1 MELHQLQL
9 ITNDV
14 LRAMTACIIIVGS
27 TILFLYDWQ
36 QSNHRTNHHHKGTA
50 SSSCPNPDC
59 IRCQRYRLVQQ
70 RAKQRWKWVTTSTF
84 TSSTNDDV
92 PQQQPQDLDR
102 IQQAVHAKHGVLKS
116 SIPNQAPT
124 VVFLPGLRCQ
134 PIVTEW
140 HSDVCRRLQAPGIL
154 ESIRA
159 ELDCRADDDKLLW
172 GQNDTSQGSWQVLSF
187 LNQGQ
192 WDAHL
197 MDLYPTIG
205 NLIQTLPGCLD
216 KCLFGNAFISKIQ
229 PNTKISPH
237 CGPTNL
243 RHRLQLPLWVSSVER
258 HSSDKQVKALAAAD
272 KNTVNK
278 NDNHKNEIKTGL
290 LVADQLISWT
300 EGVPFVFDD
309 SLVHSVDYTHNTAS
323 SSSERVVLIVD
334 LWHPDLSARERDVL
348 CQLYPPFV
356 GVTTST

>member
-1 MELHQLQL
+1 MELHQLLQL
-9 ITNDV
+9 ITDDV
-14 LRAMTACIIIVGS
+14 LRVMTACIIIVGS
-27 TILFLYDWQ
+27 TILFLIYWQ
-36 QSNHRTNHHHKGTA
+36 QSNHRTNHHKGTV

-70 RAKQRWKWVTTSTF
+70 RAKQRWKWVTF
-84 TSSTNDDV
+84 TSSTNDV
-92 PQQQPQDLDR
+92 PQQPHDLDR
-102 IQQAVHAKHGVLKS
+102 IQQAVHAKHGGLLKS

-134 PIVTEW
+134 PLVTEW

-154 ESIRA
+154 ESIRT
-159 ELDCRADDDKLLW
+159 ELDRCADDDKLLW

-243 RHRLQLPLWVSSVER
+243 RHRLQLPLWVSSSLER
-258 HSSDKQVKALAAAD
+258 HNSNKRVNARAAD

-278 NDNHKNEIKTGL
+278 NEIKTGL
-290 LVADQLISWT
+290 VVADQLITWT

-309 SLVHSVDYTHNTAS
+309 SLVHSVDYTHTT

-356 GVTTST
+356 GTTTST